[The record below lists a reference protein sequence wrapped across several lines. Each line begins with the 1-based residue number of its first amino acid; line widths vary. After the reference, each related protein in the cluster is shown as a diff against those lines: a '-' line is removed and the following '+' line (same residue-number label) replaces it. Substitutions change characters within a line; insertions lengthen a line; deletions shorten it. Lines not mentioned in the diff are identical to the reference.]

1 MTQYDAAATPMWKCF
16 NASADLTPFTARKA
30 NIDLNEVNTKM
41 NDLARKSE
49 TFDFSKEDQIPDLE
63 FSEVIW
69 KAVKGE
75 HSIMPAPRR
84 SAFLKKGVD
93 D

>member
-1 MTQYDAAATPMWKCF
+1 MWKCF
-16 NASADLTPFTARKA
+16 SASADLTPFTARPA
-30 NIDLNEVNTKM
+30 NIDLTEVNTKM

-69 KAVKGE
+69 KAVTGE

-84 SAFLKKGVD
+84 SAFLKKGED